1 MHFQLEIGRWWVQI
15 GRAEP
20 EHHDDATEPP
30 TVIDRQMPQTIY
42 APDYVG
48 FVRTPDP
55 TE

>member
-1 MHFQLEIGRWWVQI
+1 MHFRLGIGRWWVQI

-20 EHHDDATEPP
+20 DPP
-30 TVIDRQMPQTIY
+30 SRDPYPVDHPTPQTIY
-42 APDYVG
+42 APEYVG